1 MNPDGVGA
9 PCVFRLHGVFHSRSG
24 PRIAGITAVVALVS
38 VTLTDVFVT
47 SFWDDNSMLTDVV
60 SNVLV
65 LIVGVAVVNEFVTAR
80 QTRRWKLVRH
90 AALIEFGYAVR
101 PVWVRVTAFLGLNDQ
116 RRPLEELDAFLRS
129 EAGRDQLHAA
139 CTSVAADEHQRTELI
154 ALLRELT
161 PTTRTALADW
171 SPVMIAAAGPSAEI
185 ISLLADF
192 HGRMARLQAV
202 LEEEVSGQLTHVRY
216 ELGYDHWIATRLA
229 AVVVRALDL
238 DVEIL
243 DRAYE
248 LVPADEWHDPAFT
261 MA

>member
-1 MNPDGVGA
+1 
-9 PCVFRLHGVFHSRSG
+9 VFRSRSG
-24 PRIAGITAVVALVS
+24 PRIAGIGAVVALLS

-90 AALIEFGYAVR
+90 AALIEFVYAVR
-101 PVWVRVTAFLGLNDQ
+101 PVWVRVTAFLGLDDE

-129 EAGRDQLHAA
+129 GPGQDQLHAA
-139 CTSVAADEHQRTELI
+139 CTRLAADKQSRNELI
-154 ALLRELT
+154 PLLRELT
-161 PTTRTALADW
+161 STTRTGLADW

-185 ISLLADF
+185 ISLFADF
-192 HGRMARLQAV
+192 HGRMLRLQAV

-216 ELGYDHWIATRLA
+216 ELGHDHWIATRLA
-229 AVVVRALDL
+229 AVVMRALDL
-238 DVEIL
+238 DVQIL
-243 DRAYE
+243 SRAYE
-248 LVPADEWHDPAFT
+248 LVPAEEWHDPAFT
-261 MA
+261 TA

>member
-1 MNPDGVGA
+1 
-9 PCVFRLHGVFHSRSG
+9 VFGSRNG
-24 PRIAGITAVVALVS
+24 PRIAGIAAVAALLS

-65 LIVGVAVVNEFVTAR
+65 LIVGVVVVNEFVTAR

-90 AALIEFGYAVR
+90 AALIEFVYAVR

-116 RRPLEELDAFLRS
+116 RRPLEVLDAFLRS
-129 EAGRDQLHAA
+129 PAGQDELQAA
-139 CTSVAADEHQRTELI
+139 CTSVAADEQKRNELVS
-154 ALLRELT
+154 LLKELT
-161 PTTRTALADW
+161 PTTRSALADW
-171 SPVMIAAAGPSAEI
+171 SPVMISAAGPSAEI
-185 ISLLADF
+185 ISLFADF

-202 LEEEVSGQLTHVRY
+202 LEEEVTGQLTHVRY
-216 ELGYDHWIATRLA
+216 ESEHDHWTATRLA
-229 AVVVRALDL
+229 AVVMRALDL
-238 DVEIL
+238 DVQIL

-248 LVPADEWHDPAFT
+248 LVPADEWHDPAVT